1 MAEQVADEPL
11 QVFLPGRMSLL
22 VRLTAQEGLRL
33 ALLDVLNTYTD
44 QLAEEPGTEVF
55 IVSVDPDTPDNVW
68 LFEIFKDE
76 AAQEAHRAS
85 APFAVLMGAMPP
97 LLEGPPAVLRMDPLR
112 MSLQQ
117 GMLHEDWAF

>member
-22 VRLTAQEGLRL
+22 VRLTAKEGLRL
-33 ALLDVLNTYTD
+33 ALLDVLNSYTD
-44 QLAEEPGTEVF
+44 SLAAEPGTELF
-55 IVSVDPDTPDNVW
+55 IVSVDPDTPNNVW

-85 APFAVLMGAMPP
+85 APFGV
-97 LLEGPPAVLRMDPLR
+97 
-112 MSLQQ
+112 QQ
-117 GMLHEDWAF
+117 GVLTDDWDF

>member
-22 VRLTAQEGLRL
+22 VRLTAKEGLRL
-33 ALLDVLNTYTD
+33 ALLDVLNSYTD
-44 QLAEEPGTEVF
+44 SLAAEPGTELF
-55 IVSVDPDTPDNVW
+55 IVSVDPDTPNNVW

-85 APFAVLMGAMPP
+85 APFG
-97 LLEGPPAVLRMDPLR
+97 VLRMDPLR
-112 MSLQQ
+112 MSMQQ
-117 GMLHEDWAF
+117 GVLTDDWDF